1 MGPVPGEER
10 GEPTL
15 ASLCQAQG
23 GSWALLSLHPL
34 HGEGTKQI
42 TRKYL
47 VYIFNAYNAAR
58 TDYHWGQH
66 GQRPVT
72 LCKVQWRAETGE
84 ISQIGLVISDKDIGD
99 GGDTEAGVEHKA
111 GERESLHQLQ
121 DTEQVTVPG
130 TLGLLQT
137 RHRGQRRGCRDEA
150 SQVWT
155 RGLCDTSLKG
165 LCPHEFLWK
174 VTISLIKVVKSSG

>member
-34 HGEGTKQI
+34 HGGGNKTNYTKIPSLHLQC
-42 TRKYL
+42 
-47 VYIFNAYNAAR
+47 YNAAR
-58 TDYHWGQH
+58 TYYHWGQH
-66 GQRPVT
+66 VQRPVT

-84 ISQIGLVISDKDIGD
+84 ISEIGLVISDKDIGD
-99 GGDTEAGVEHKA
+99 GGDTEARVEHEA

-121 DTEQVTVPG
+121 DSEQVTVPG

-174 VTISLIKVVKSSG
+174 VTISLIKVAKSSG